1 MARSLDRARLVD
13 GGVCVG
19 GAERALELLG
29 QARDGEDVRW
39 RAPGNEGDGGVWLSD
54 FGADELGC
62 PRAMLVGSVAYA
74 LLEVGSHKRVENRG
88 RGALA
93 VVVAKLPH
101 GGPFGRRYLSLIRR
115 TISFVGEQYTLIL
128 SFRHWFELVAA

>member
-1 MARSLDRARLVD
+1 MRLDRARLVN

-29 QARDGEDVRW
+29 QARDGEDVCW
-39 RAPGNEGDGGVWLSD
+39 RAPGNEGDGGIWLPD
-54 FGADELGC
+54 LGADELGC
-62 PRAMLVGSVAYA
+62 PGAMLVGSVAHA

-93 VVVAKLPH
+93 VVVAELMH
-101 GGPFGRRYLSLIRR
+101 GCLFHTRR
-115 TISFVGEQYTLIL
+115 FV
-128 SFRHWFELVAA
+128 RPD